1 MHSQD
6 ALDALGV
13 NVVSD
18 KCNGDVVDK
27 SDGVSPMVINDN
39 QSHGCHRCEL
49 SQSSTRDQKKPYTA
63 QVI

>member
-27 SDGVSPMVINDN
+27 SDGVSPMVIIK

-49 SQSSTRDQKKPYTA
+49 SQSSTRDF
-63 QVI
+63 